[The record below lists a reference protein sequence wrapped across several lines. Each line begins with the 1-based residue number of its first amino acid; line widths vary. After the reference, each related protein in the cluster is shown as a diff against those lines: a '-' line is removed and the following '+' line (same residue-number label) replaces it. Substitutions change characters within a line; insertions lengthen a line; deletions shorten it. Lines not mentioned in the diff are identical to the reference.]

1 MTRSLAKR
9 HLPLPNTVCTLTC
22 PCESE
27 MIALFLLRMVIV
39 DLEPSDIP
47 STNQVLPRPCC
58 PMHCTVLYCTVLCPP
73 NKHSP
78 ASLDHRKELIQ
89 SEIWCVSDRR
99 LLIYTRSTESDCLPP
114 TRSHLPQ
121 GCNLQ
126 TGDLTDIAI

>member
-58 PMHCTVLYCTVLCPP
+58 PMHCTVLYCTMSAEQALSSGPGSQKRAHPVGDADACPIVV
-73 NKHSP
+73 H
-78 ASLDHRKELIQ
+78 
-89 SEIWCVSDRR
+89 
-99 LLIYTRSTESDCLPP
+99 
-114 TRSHLPQ
+114 
-121 GCNLQ
+121 
-126 TGDLTDIAI
+126 